1 MVADTRLSKGLTQ
14 GFYQRWWLQM
24 RVWRRKARDKKAKP
38 LVFET
43 LKALRAPARSAGEA
57 EAMRPTQEQPKSFAS
72 KVASIIT
79 RLKPT
84 PEELA
89 EVRKIARKV
98 TRRASS
104 NRKGRRP

>member
-1 MVADTRLSKGLTQ
+1 
-14 GFYQRWWLQM
+14 M
-24 RVWRRKARDKKAKP
+24 RVWRRKARKAKP
-38 LVFET
+38 LAFET
-43 LKALRAPARSAGEA
+43 LKALQFSARSAGEA
-57 EAMRPTQEQPKSFAS
+57 EAMRPTLGQPNSFAS
-72 KVASIIT
+72 KVARIIT

>member
-1 MVADTRLSKGLTQ
+1 
-14 GFYQRWWLQM
+14 M
-24 RVWRRKARDKKAKP
+24 RVWRRKARKAKP
-38 LVFET
+38 LAFET
-43 LKALRAPARSAGEA
+43 LKALRVSAKSGEA
-57 EAMRPTQEQPKSFAS
+57 EAMRSTLGQPNSFAS

-84 PEELA
+84 PEEIA

>member
-1 MVADTRLSKGLTQ
+1 
-14 GFYQRWWLQM
+14 M
-24 RVWRRKARDKKAKP
+24 RVWRRKAREPKKAKP
-38 LVFET
+38 LAFET
-43 LKALRAPARSAGEA
+43 LKALRVPGRSAGEA
-57 EAMRPTQEQPKSFAS
+57 EAIRPTLGQPKSFAS

>member
-1 MVADTRLSKGLTQ
+1 
-14 GFYQRWWLQM
+14 M
-24 RVWRRKARDKKAKP
+24 RVWRRKARKAKP
-38 LVFET
+38 LAFET
-43 LKALRAPARSAGEA
+43 LKALHVSARSGEA
-57 EAMRPTQEQPKSFAS
+57 EAMRPTLGQPNSFAS
-72 KVASIIT
+72 KVARIIT

-98 TRRASS
+98 TRRTSS